1 MEGPSISAGVEAAAA
16 PSEHS
21 DSVLF
26 SVCSEDGTITVGEAV
41 STEAEDDVF
50 GLVASSIDKE
60 AIAAGPEVERGSEGA
75 KDAGIPCG
83 GCCFF
88 LIMSL

>member
-1 MEGPSISAGVEAAAA
+1 M
-16 PSEHS
+16 
-21 DSVLF
+21 
-26 SVCSEDGTITVGEAV
+26 GEAV
-41 STEAEDDVF
+41 STEAEDVF